1 MIIDTIYA
9 PDERGKWNPTNEVSM
24 RWREEEDGVWVRKEA
39 HKKFTPYCYVS
50 DEDKIIVTA
59 KDNTKRRSTA
69 NQLLDQD
76 GVGWLVDA
84 VMATD
89 KKTSDGKKLTK
100 ILFDAPWKARVFSN
114 KVEPTYE
121 ADVPFEDRYLV
132 DEVSE
137 MSTYK
142 MRKLFIDLEALQYH
156 DGDCPTKVTKISN
169 PRDNQMINMIGA
181 YDSYTKTRIQWCQH
195 ENDTEK
201 VEKKTFDGD
210 NVTVFYFD
218 NEKDMLVSFVNYVD
232 DIDPDCLLA
241 WGMGFYDLPTLYYR
255 LESLGIGADKLSP
268 SSLGKNRHMGEP
280 DFKGNQ
286 YRWTSQPIVGRLV
299 ISLDRLFERIY
310 KDSKSTNLPSKK
322 LDIVGQTLFGK
333 GKTEFRPDFYDPDY
347 DEFLE
352 EYLFYNYRD
361 VELMVEIERDF
372 NLIEGQQNLQVL
384 AKCQYSSTFYGSSY
398 ARVYFMR
405 KANFIQKSGTPQWK
419 LKLGSL
425 DGEDDVLQGAIVFD
439 PEVLN
444 TIGLHKNVVIVDFAG
459 LYPSMMVS
467 YNTSHETRVKPGEE
481 QDDDIIGDGCRFRR
495 EPMGLLPSC
504 VQELD
509 VLRDEYKAKRDIA
522 ANDEGKSSTD
532 YRKWDDAQKTVK
544 RLRAT
549 FYGLMAF
556 KGYAWGDMDIARTIT
571 YGGRTNLMRIAEE
584 AEEMGYKLIYGH
596 TDSCFFALGDDL
608 TPEEC
613 AEAAITLAD
622 NLTASCQSALKSTA
636 VVVEAELIMDRFYLP
651 RRNRYAGR
659 IIWQPGSGESPF
671 DIGNLPVD
679 KRIKMQGLEAKHT
692 NTAEIGRTAQIEA
705 MKLIWDDRPADEVLH
720 YLRGVVDSVRSGDV
734 PIEDIIARA
743 RLGKWLPPETS
754 HPLYGGAATNSNA
767 TPNAFDESDQCYA
780 ILGGTQKA
788 AAWHNIVLAND
799 TYPDFDKGDSF
810 YYTFV
815 NGGPTWIPAGG
826 YVGFHEL
833 SQISEYSIDI
843 DLIIEKNII
852 SKLDHILYGIGLS
865 NSLLREET
873 NVVLKLEDFQ

>member
-9 PDERGKWNPTNEVSM
+9 PDERGKWNPTNEVSL
-24 RWREEEDGVWVRKEA
+24 RWRENENGKWVRKEA
-39 HKKFTPYCYVS
+39 LEKFTPYCYVS

-100 ILFDAPWKARVFSN
+100 VLFDAPWKARVFSN

-142 MRKLFIDLEALQYH
+142 MRKLFIDLEALQYR

-181 YDSYTKTRIQWCQH
+181 YDSYTETRIQWCQH

-232 DIDPDCLLA
+232 ETDPDCLLA

-268 SSLGKNRHMGEP
+268 SSLGKNRHMREP
-280 DFKGNQ
+280 NFKGNQ
-286 YRWTSQPIVGRLV
+286 YRWTAQPIAGRLV

-310 KDSKSTNLPSKK
+310 KDSKSTNLPSMK
-322 LDIVGQTLFGK
+322 LDVVGQTLFGK

-352 EYLFYNYRD
+352 QYLFYNYRD

-405 KANFIQKSGTPQWK
+405 KADFIQKSGTPQWK

-439 PEVLN
+439 PEELN

-509 VLRDEYKAKRDIA
+509 VLRDEYKAKRDTA
-522 ANDEGKSSTD
+522 ASVDGKSSTD

-613 AEAAITLAD
+613 AEAATTLAD

-720 YLRGVVDSVRSGDV
+720 YLKGVVDSVRNGDV
-734 PIEDIIARA
+734 PIEDLIARA

-754 HPLYGGAATNSNA
+754 HPLYGEAATNANA
-767 TPNAFDESDQCYA
+767 TPDAFDESDQCYA
-780 ILGGTQKA
+780 NLGGTQKA

-799 TYPDFDKGDSF
+799 TYSDFDKGDSF

-865 NSLLREET
+865 NSLLREGPK
-873 NVVLKLEDFQ
+873 VLLKLEDFQ